1 MAVLLFMYYQMNKLK
16 KCLKFSGQLLFACM
30 FAACMVLGVVPII
43 PKRKEQFEIEIK
55 MEQTDKEEKDT
66 ASFTGSENVG

>member
-1 MAVLLFMYYQMNKLK
+1 VVVLLFMYYQMNKLK
-16 KCLKFSGQLLFACM
+16 NCLKFLGQLLFACM

-55 MEQTDKEEKDT
+55 TEQTEKEMKNT
-66 ASFTGSENVG
+66 TSFTGSENEE